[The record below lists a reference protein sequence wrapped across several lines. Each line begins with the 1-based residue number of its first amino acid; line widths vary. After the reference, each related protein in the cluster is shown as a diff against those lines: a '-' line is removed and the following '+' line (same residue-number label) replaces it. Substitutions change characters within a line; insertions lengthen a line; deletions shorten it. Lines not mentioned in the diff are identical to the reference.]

1 MKRHELKVRALAAAS
16 AARHAGF
23 SETFEALIRM
33 ADLCESGLAQG
44 QGDQILS
51 DTSAL
56 WIAEKP
62 KGQSIH

>member
-1 MKRHELKVRALAAAS
+1 MKQHELKARVLAAAS

-23 SETFEALIRM
+23 LETSKALIRM
-33 ADLCESGLAQG
+33 AELCDSGLAQG

-51 DTSAL
+51 DTSAF